1 VLAELEV
8 VVERLK
14 KLIGILFLKNFETL
28 NLYLFNKNLHT
39 FDRHVVQQ
47 AAAARRV
54 HVQVAQLNE

>member
-1 VLAELEV
+1 MLAELEV